1 MWRSR
6 PDSVTDGHVVFW
18 LHQPEAIPAEV
29 KLGDVH
35 VRGDQLQV
43 KVRQHKEHESR
54 ERWCRRREGGKGASV
69 QSQAGKQGLPPGL
82 TPALTLGNLGKEG
95 ERAEHKGHTLPSPG

>member
-1 MWRSR
+1 MSTSGLISSRSKCVSTR
-6 PDSVTDGHVVFW
+6 NTNLGRHGVGG
-18 LHQPEAIPAEV
+18 V
-29 KLGDVH
+29 KG
-35 VRGDQLQV
+35 
-43 KVRQHKEHESR
+43 
-54 ERWCRRREGGKGASV
+54 ERGASV

>member
-6 PDSVTDGHVVFW
+6 PDAVTDGHVVFW

-43 KVRQHKEHESR
+43 KVRQHKEHESG
-54 ERWCRRREGGKGASV
+54 ERWCRRREGGKGGVRSESGRKARAS
-69 QSQAGKQGLPPGL
+69 SWSDPSSHSGKPG
-82 TPALTLGNLGKEG
+82 
-95 ERAEHKGHTLPSPG
+95 KGG